1 MHGHITDLVVA
12 VKEYIVPYLPFLI
25 EGASKGIGKSAGEIT
40 VKEIWGKLEPKL
52 NAKNDAKQAAMDI
65 VAKPDSEARKAVFQ
79 EELETL
85 LIENPDLVQ
94 ELTQILAKSST
105 GIKINQSVTGDG
117 NQVIGLVSGGTVLG
131 HVTGDVTL
139 GK

>member
-40 VKEIWGKLEPKL
+40 VKEIWGKLESKL
-52 NAKNDAKQAAMDI
+52 NAKNDAKQAAIDI

-85 LIENPDLVQ
+85 LLENPDLVQ

-105 GIKINQSVTGDG
+105 GIKINQSVTGSG
-117 NQVIGLVSGGTVLG
+117 NQVIGLVSGGTVFG
-131 HVTGDVTL
+131 NVTGDVTL

>member
-94 ELTQILAKSST
+94 ELTQI
-105 GIKINQSVTGDG
+105 SVTGAG

>member
-1 MHGHITDLVVA
+1 MHSHITDLAVA
-12 VKEYIVPYLPFLI
+12 IKDYVVPYLPFLM
-25 EGASKGIGKSAGEIT
+25 EGALKGIGKSAGEIT

-52 NAKNDAKQAAMDI
+52 NAKNDARQAAIDI

-94 ELTQILAKSST
+94 ELTQILAESST
-105 GIKINQSVTGDG
+105 GVKIDQSVAGVG
-117 NQVIGLVSGGTVLG
+117 NQTIGLMSGGTVFG
-131 HVTGDVTL
+131 NVTGDITL